1 MTVQTLRNLIYY
13 PKGPAG
19 IEADLATLATN
30 PFYSNVVLGQFHFN
44 EPAGAITWNETLITS
59 VASSVWKA
67 VDGLSHGT
75 YPKKVSMQIG
85 TAGNGTW
92 NYIQNHMDDAA
103 TALVKI
109 VTGGHPIIGID
120 LDPEPPGKVALETI
134 YDFTLLLGSY
144 KQKSP
149 FYLSHVP
156 VPWDGNYFPQLY
168 GPDYWPSM
176 FPFVDWITPQW
187 YDSTGATLV
196 SDYEQ
201 FVSAHSAPPPYGL
214 PPGIL
219 VAGQQ
224 STVTTLD
231 ALLSAI
237 KSLKTKYGA
246 NWGGVGVWAYPL
258 PTSPDWAQAIYKAM
272 HTGEQISAAP

>member
-1 MTVQTLRNLIYY
+1 MTAQTLRNLIYY

-19 IEADLATLATN
+19 IEGDLATLAAS

-59 VASSVWKA
+59 VPTSVWKA
-67 VDGLSHGT
+67 VDALSHGS

-92 NYIQNHMDDAA
+92 SYIQSHMDDAA
-103 TALVKI
+103 AALVKI
-109 VTGGHPIIGID
+109 VTGGHPIMGID
-120 LDPEPPGKVALETI
+120 LDPEPPREVALQTI

-156 VPWDGNYFPQLY
+156 VPWDTNYFPQLY

-187 YDSTGATLV
+187 YGSTGAKLV
-196 SDYEQ
+196 SDYEK
-201 FVSAHSAPPPYGL
+201 FISLHMVPPPYYL
-214 PPGIL
+214 PPGI
-219 VAGQQ
+219 VIAGQDSSQ
-224 STVTTLD
+224 TTLE
-231 ALLSAI
+231 ALVLAI
-237 KSLKTKYGA
+237 RGLGTKYGP
-246 NWGGVGVWAYPL
+246 NWGGVGVWAESL
-258 PTSPDWAQAIYKAM
+258 PSSDWARAIYQAL
-272 HTGEQISAAP
+272 HASGQTSATP